1 MTRKPFVTP
10 LGESPVDLPLVDT
23 LVGAAPGAILMEDYC
38 HAIEHSIEF
47 QVLFLQHLYGPD
59 IRILPILCGSYAQ
72 SIYRGGAPEDDEN
85 VRRFL
90 GELGE
95 LAARQSDRLC
105 SVLGIDMAHMGRRYG
120 DRFSALADQDE
131 MAQVAARHRLR
142 IDRIN
147 AADDAAAWDLLH
159 ERDDEQQ

>member
-38 HAIEHSIEF
+38 HSIEHSIEF

-59 IRILPILCGSYAQ
+59 IRVLPILCGSFAQ
-72 SIYRGGAPEDDEN
+72 SIYRGGAPEADEN

-90 GELGE
+90 GALGD
-95 LAARQSDRLC
+95 LAAKE
-105 SVLGIDMAHMGRRYG
+105 G
-120 DRFSALADQDE
+120 
-131 MAQVAARHRLR
+131 
-142 IDRIN
+142 
-147 AADDAAAWDLLH
+147 DLLVWVL
-159 ERDDEQQ
+159 RLTLAP